1 MQATATILEQWLE
14 EAEALVFDCDGTLVD
29 TMPTHYEA
37 WRSTLAEWNCAFPE
51 ALFYQLGGMPAR
63 RIIAKLN
70 HEQGLS
76 MPVEETAHAKE
87 DRFLELS
94 DSLQVI
100 DPAAQIARR
109 FFGRKPM
116 AVASGGLRRVVMHA
130 LEAAEVTSLFPVV
143 VTSDDVEHGKPAP
156 DTYLLAAERLGVRPE
171 RCVIFEDADTGI
183 AAAEAAGGRCV
194 HVQVEPGQ
202 GERRFR
208 LHPRQHA

>member
-1 MQATATILEQWLE
+1 MQATAALLEQWLD

-51 ALFYQLGGMPAR
+51 TLFYQLGGMPAR
-63 RIIAKLN
+63 KIIAKLN
-70 HEQGLS
+70 AEQGLA
-76 MPVEETAHAKE
+76 MPVEATAQAKE
-87 DRFLELS
+87 DRFLAIS
-94 DSLQVI
+94 DSLEVI
-100 DPAAQIARR
+100 EATAAIARR
-109 FFGRKPM
+109 FYGKKPM

-130 LEAAEVTSLFPVV
+130 LEAADVTSLFPVV

-171 RCVIFEDADTGI
+171 GCVIFEDADTGI

-194 HVQVEPGQ
+194 HVQVAMQ
-202 GERRFR
+202 GGIREFG
-208 LHPRQHA
+208 LFPRG